1 VPPSSLQL
9 RAYAE
14 YRGRPQRWDEHNKGF
29 LAEWDGYTTVL
40 AIITTLTLQIWLQIY
55 LVKQLFE
62 TVNQC
67 FEQDTP
73 WRLFLW
79 SAGEVFFVLDVML
92 FAFDA
97 ITLVMITQDGW
108 IGSVS
113 RLNIASFL
121 IVLLSSVGWA
131 VCGWRCAHYF
141 PRDPVLCVLPH
152 RMRYCLLFLS
162 YVMCA
167 NIFARSAIPTLL
179 LVVVAPLES
188 ISAIGLGCFVF
199 LVLAVFILL
208 LRSRTKKDCSLFCN
222 LLLFVVV
229 MVCVVAMYFSILFV
243 GSGTNKYFQP
253 FLPSLATAAVGY
265 WIKKFFDEKTRNKK
279 KENSQ

>member
-1 VPPSSLQL
+1 M
-9 RAYAE
+9 
-14 YRGRPQRWDEHNKGF
+14 
-29 LAEWDGYTTVL
+29 
-40 AIITTLTLQIWLQIY
+40 
-55 LVKQLFE
+55 KQLFE

-73 WRLFLW
+73 WRLFVW
-79 SAGEVFFVLDVML
+79 SAGEVLLVLDMML

-97 ITLVMITQDGW
+97 ITLVMITQNGW

-113 RLNIASFL
+113 QLNIASFL
-121 IVLLSSVGWA
+121 IVLLSSLGWA
-131 VCGWRCAHYF
+131 VCGWRYAHHS
-141 PRDPVLCVLPH
+141 PPDPVLPLPH

-167 NIFARSAIPTLL
+167 NIFARSAVPTLL
-179 LVVVAPLES
+179 LVMVSPLEG

-229 MVCVVAMYFSILFV
+229 IACVVAMDVSILFV
-243 GSGTNKYFQP
+243 GSGRDKYFQP
-253 FLPSLATAAVGY
+253 FLPSLGTAAVGY
-265 WIKKFFDEKTRNKK
+265 WIKKFFDEKMRNKK
-279 KENSQ
+279 KENTR